1 MTHQI
6 ERETSE
12 EMSAQKVYPH
22 VPDVYA
28 TRAMVGHIEEVC
40 ADLVLP
46 HLGEGEQTVGI
57 GMKFTHMAATP
68 LGMKVRF
75 NASLPEVDGSK
86 LTFEV
91 DGFEEVDKIGEATHQ
106 RFIIN
111 AEKFNS
117 RMAKKA
123 GISGGSH
130 GGKRFRKSVKCHFKT
145 QKHRSYR
152 GIHQPG
158 QTGS

>member
-1 MTHQI
+1 MEGSTMTEELKTGLTNEM
-6 ERETSE
+6 ERETTD

-22 VPDVYA
+22 VPNVYA
-28 TRAMVGHIEEVC
+28 TRAMVGHFEEVC

-57 GMKFTHMAATP
+57 GMKFKHLAATP

-75 NASLPEVDGSK
+75 TAKLVEVEGRK

-91 DGFEEVDKIGEATHQ
+91 EGFDEVDKIGEAIHE

-117 RMAKKA
+117 KVAEK
-123 GISGGSH
+123 
-130 GGKRFRKSVKCHFKT
+130 GK
-145 QKHRSYR
+145 
-152 GIHQPG
+152 
-158 QTGS
+158 

>member
-1 MTHQI
+1 MTEALKVGMTHQMQ
-6 ERETSE
+6 RQTTA

-22 VPDVYA
+22 VPNVYA

-46 HLGEGEQTVGI
+46 HLSEGEQTVGI
-57 GMKFTHMAATP
+57 GMQFKHIAATP

-75 NASLPEVDGSK
+75 SAKLIEVDGLK

-91 DGFEEVDKIGEATHQ
+91 AGFDEVDKIGEATHQ

-111 AEKFNS
+111 AAKFNG
-117 RMAKKA
+117 RVAKKA
-123 GISGGSH
+123 EKIS
-130 GGKRFRKSVKCHFKT
+130 K
-145 QKHRSYR
+145 
-152 GIHQPG
+152 
-158 QTGS
+158 

>member
-1 MTHQI
+1 MTEELKPGLTKEM
-6 ERETSE
+6 ERETTD

-22 VPDVYA
+22 VPNVYA
-28 TRAMVGHIEEVC
+28 TRAMVGHFEEVC

-46 HLGEGEQTVGI
+46 HLGDGEQTVGI
-57 GMKFTHMAATP
+57 GMKFKHLAATP

-75 NASLPEVDGSK
+75 TAKLVEVEGRK

-91 DGFEEVDKIGEATHQ
+91 EGFDEVEKIGKATHD

-117 RMAKKA
+117 KIAEK
-123 GISGGSH
+123 
-130 GGKRFRKSVKCHFKT
+130 GK
-145 QKHRSYR
+145 
-152 GIHQPG
+152 
-158 QTGS
+158 

>member
-1 MTHQI
+1 MTEALKVGMTHDI
-6 ERETSE
+6 ERETTE

-46 HLGEGEQTVGI
+46 HLGEGEQTVGT
-57 GMKFTHMAATP
+57 GMNFKHMAATP
-68 LGMKVRF
+68 LGMKVRYS
-75 NASLPEVDGSK
+75 AKLVAVDGPK

-91 DGFEEVDKIGEATHQ
+91 EGFDEVDKIGEATHH

-111 AEKFNS
+111 ADKFNS
-117 RMAKKA
+117 RVAKKA
-123 GISGGSH
+123 AS
-130 GGKRFRKSVKCHFKT
+130 
-145 QKHRSYR
+145 
-152 GIHQPG
+152 
-158 QTGS
+158 

>member
-1 MTHQI
+1 MTEELKPGLTHEM
-6 ERETSE
+6 ERETTE

-22 VPDVYA
+22 VPNVYA
-28 TRAMVGHIEEVC
+28 TRAMVGHFEEVC

-46 HLGEGEQTVGI
+46 YLGEGEQTVGI
-57 GMKFTHMAATP
+57 GMKFKHLAATP

-75 NASLPEVDGSK
+75 IAKLVEVEGRK

-91 DGFEEVDKIGEATHQ
+91 EGLDEVEKIGEGIHE

-117 RMAKKA
+117 RVAQK
-123 GISGGSH
+123 
-130 GGKRFRKSVKCHFKT
+130 GK
-145 QKHRSYR
+145 
-152 GIHQPG
+152 
-158 QTGS
+158 

>member
-1 MTHQI
+1 MTEALKVGMTHQI
-6 ERETSE
+6 DRQTTD

-22 VPDVYA
+22 VPNVYA

-46 HLGEGEQTVGI
+46 RLGAGEQTVGI
-57 GMKFTHMAATP
+57 SMQFKHMAATP

-75 NASLPEVDGSK
+75 SAKLIEVDGAK

-91 DGFEEVDKIGEATHQ
+91 EGFDEVDKISEATHQ
-106 RFIIN
+106 RFVIN

-117 RMAKKA
+117 KVVKKA
-123 GISGGSH
+123 E
-130 GGKRFRKSVKCHFKT
+130 KAKT
-145 QKHRSYR
+145 
-152 GIHQPG
+152 
-158 QTGS
+158 